1 MRDDIIEVE
10 IVRKGVY
17 RWRKSLAK
25 RILQIQIT
33 TALLAANFKDCLQ
46 MAGVVHVVLW
56 NPWSV

>member
-17 RWRKSLAK
+17 WWRKSLAK
-25 RILQIQIT
+25 RILKIQIT